1 MLKLAENL
9 PLKPTTLAQRPDSA
23 LSSSRQSVPTLR
35 QVAILALIQ
44 QARTRD
50 GLPLVEISETGELG
64 EDAELALSVWQD
76 ELEGVPDSQLAAVFK
91 LAKSLQGTRQYFA
104 PALLGRAWQQMR
116 PQPVSPP
123 DDSEARWEAAYARVD
138 RMSAEEIAATTPEIL
153 AETERR
159 LRERGSH
166 ARVADWS
173 EDVVRDHVRAVLAR
187 RIFEEVQC

>member
-1 MLKLAENL
+1 M
-9 PLKPTTLAQRPDSA
+9 
-23 LSSSRQSVPTLR
+23 PTLR

-76 ELEGVPDSQLAAVFK
+76 ELEGVPDNHLAAVFK
-91 LAKSLQGTRQYFA
+91 LAKSLQGARQYFA

-123 DDSEARWEAAYARVD
+123 DDSEARWEAAYARVA
-138 RMSAEEIAATTPEIL
+138 RMGAEEIADAMLEIL
-153 AETERR
+153 PETDER

-166 ARVADWS
+166 ARVSDWS
-173 EDVVRDHVRAVLAR
+173 EEVKRDHVRAVLAR
-187 RIFEEVQC
+187 QFFEEVQ